1 MSLTTAFIAELIRAA
16 NEADRL
22 TPYEI
27 SRLLDRSVDT
37 IRNMGSQTGIAGS
50 HRARG
55 VVIDLRVASAP
66 GIYYRRRPETSC
78 WTRPM
83 SLERLKL
90 SLLTTNEP
98 VRPIDDDKNK
108 EAPR

>member
-37 IRNMGSQTGIAGS
+37 IRNMRNQTGIAGS
-50 HRARG
+50 HRARD
-55 VVIDLRVASAP
+55 VVIGLQVASARARDLSP
-66 GIYYRRRPETSC
+66 AETRDVLLHAADIIR
-78 WTRPM
+78 T
-83 SLERLKL
+83 LKI
-90 SLLTTNEP
+90 LLNG
-98 VRPIDDDKNK
+98 K
-108 EAPR
+108 E

>member
-37 IRNMGSQTGIAGS
+37 IRNMRSQTGIAGS
-50 HRARG
+50 HRARD
-55 VVIDLRVASAP
+55 VVIDLQVASARARDLFP
-66 GIYYRRRPETSC
+66 AET
-78 WTRPM
+78 RDV
-83 SLERLKL
+83 
-90 SLLTTNEP
+90 LLDAADVIRTFKI
-98 VRPIDDDKNK
+98 VVADD
-108 EAPR
+108 E

>member
-37 IRNMGSQTGIAGS
+37 IRDMRRQTGIAGS
-50 HRARG
+50 HRARD
-55 VVIDLRVASAP
+55 VVIDLQVASARARDLSP
-66 GIYYRRRPETSC
+66 AETRDVLLDAADIIR
-78 WTRPM
+78 T
-83 SLERLKL
+83 LKI
-90 SLLTTNEP
+90 LLDGTKPN
-98 VRPIDDDKNK
+98 
-108 EAPR
+108 